1 MAGFAGCNPRF
12 NWRELRSPDGF
23 IVLLPGRAQTVK
35 RDVKLQDATVQMS
48 MTSTGI
54 GATLFA
60 VGVAQLPP
68 MAAATPAGRQ
78 QLLAGFRDALVRN
91 VSGTIVNTSMPPQI
105 LAPGLPSNS
114 ARTLHAAE
122 AIEASGRD
130 ANGRA
135 VRLAARFFIVDDRL
149 FQVVALGEE
158 GELPAEALDTFFT
171 SFRLI

>member
-1 MAGFAGCNPRF
+1 M
-12 NWRELRSPDGF
+12 
-23 IVLLPGRAQTVK
+23 
-35 RDVKLQDATVQMS
+35 QMS

-60 VGVAQLPP
+60 VGVAQLPL
-68 MAAATPAGRQ
+68 MAAGAPASRQ
-78 QLLAGFRDALVRN
+78 RVLAAFRDALVRN
-91 VSGTIVNTSMPPQI
+91 INGTIGKTSVPP
-105 LAPGLPSNS
+105 LVLPPGLPSNS

-149 FQVVALGEE
+149 FQLVALGEE